1 MGIYYSKSNLYR
13 EIANFKTF
21 LGLEKNE
28 YGIDLI
34 DLCIKSGTIIKFLP
48 FKTQG
53 LRGMCIIGDEEQ
65 EDVILLNENRNK
77 YEQNF
82 DCGHETIHLALHRNE
97 GFETFNCF
105 EKVKDTQN
113 HFLEWQANEGAAEL
127 FIPYKIFLP
136 IVKEKIG
143 FSTDHSVI
151 ESAKTEMAQIFHV
164 PDAVIKYRLENL
176 KYEIFQYLNGV
187 KLDYIEI
194 LSLHQQKQRG
204 IKVDSLNTVS
214 DIDFT
219 KRLYTWHNK
228 LSYK

>member
-105 EKVKDTQN
+105 EK
-113 HFLEWQANEGAAEL
+113 
-127 FIPYKIFLP
+127 
-136 IVKEKIG
+136 EK
-143 FSTDHSVI
+143 
-151 ESAKTEMAQIFHV
+151 K
-164 PDAVIKYRLENL
+164 K
-176 KYEIFQYLNGV
+176 
-187 KLDYIEI
+187 
-194 LSLHQQKQRG
+194 
-204 IKVDSLNTVS
+204 
-214 DIDFT
+214 
-219 KRLYTWHNK
+219 
-228 LSYK
+228 